1 MLVRGNGHEMKGGV
15 QFWHQPLDG
24 STTQSWCIKLARK
37 DKHVHIYKQQQRDAC
52 SCFHELHYTRCTW
65 IRDRMSRW
73 NCGFVHRSLSVS
85 EIVYT
90 MWQREGRPAAVA
102 PLLVGVGWRHDSP
115 FHIWM
120 FSSLRSIPL
129 PVPEGRMSPISL
141 PSMAFQ
147 FRDEVIH
154 ILIDTELLCHSER
167 AYRGEGKQKLIN
179 ILSAH
184 TNCLLCHYLS
194 CCVYPIN
201 KLSGLLPH
209 KPHYMVYSCHTCW
222 CSVAH
227 QWCDLENGNGIQ
239 QTLVGV
245 AAHAANL
252 QSMSV
257 DEQWW

>member
-1 MLVRGNGHEMKGGV
+1 MVPWTPTTSAVHETGTEC
-15 QFWHQPLDG
+15 LDD
-24 STTQSWCIKLARK
+24 TVAVWEPVLA
-37 DKHVHIYKQQQRDAC
+37 
-52 SCFHELHYTRCTW
+52 
-65 IRDRMSRW
+65 
-73 NCGFVHRSLSVS
+73 HRSVSVS
-85 EIVYT
+85 EIVY
-90 MWQREGRPAAVA
+90 REWRSAVGA
-102 PLLVGVGWRHDSP
+102 PLLVGAGPRHDSS

-120 FSSLRSIPL
+120 ASSLHSIPQS
-129 PVPEGRMSPISL
+129 VPEGRMSSISI

-154 ILIDTELLCHSER
+154 FLIDTELLCHLER
-167 AYRGEGKQKLIN
+167 AYWGEGKQTLIN

-184 TNCLLCHYLS
+184 TNSLLCHYLS

-201 KLSGLLPH
+201 KLSELLPH
-209 KPHYMVYSCHTCW
+209 KPHYMLYSCHTCW

-252 QSMSV
+252 QSMSM
-257 DEQWW
+257 DEQCW